1 MSNPS
6 AAGGRYRLA
15 PLAEADRQP
24 VIDILNHYI
33 ETSFAAFPRSK
44 VPYQFFAPFL
54 KAAESHPSA
63 TARTENGQV
72 AGFGLLRP
80 FHFADSFAATA
91 EFSCFLHPDH
101 TRQGLGGLILDHLC
115 AEAEKRGIRTVL
127 AQISSPNQA
136 SLDFHA
142 RHGFRQSGRLAGVGN
157 KFDQDFDVIFMQKS
171 LAGA

>member
-1 MSNPS
+1 MPTQS
-6 AAGGRYRLA
+6 ADSGRYCLT

-44 VPYQFFAPFL
+44 VSYQFFDPFL
-54 KAAESHPSA
+54 KAAETHPSA
-63 TARTENGQV
+63 AARDDCGQV

-101 TRQGLGGLILDHLC
+101 TRRGLGGLILDRLC
-115 AEAEKRGIRTVL
+115 AQAASRGILWVV

-142 RHGFRQSGRLAGVGN
+142 AHGFEPSGRLRGVGR
-157 KFDQDFDVIFMQKS
+157 KFDQEFDVIFMQKP
-171 LAGA
+171 LARA